1 MNQKLKDKVAIVT
14 GATAGIGKGVVEV
27 FLEEGA
33 KVVFCGR
40 REEKGEAIVAELK
53 EKGYENVT
61 FVKADMTIL
70 ANVRHLFDV
79 TRSTYGGLDI
89 LVNNAGIMAQFPI
102 TEMNIEKDLDN
113 VLNLNLKSYFVAI
126 KYAAN
131 MMKEGRSIINMA
143 SIGSIGACPYLS
155 SYGATKAAVV
165 SLTKS
170 MARELGPK
178 GIRTNAIS
186 PGTIFSEMMDPESE
200 FTKQSLDIIA
210 LGRGGE
216 PREIGTVAAFLASE
230 EASFVNG
237 ANIVVDGGAII

>member
-126 KYAAN
+126 KYA
-131 MMKEGRSIINMA
+131 
-143 SIGSIGACPYLS
+143 P
-155 SYGATKAAVV
+155 
-165 SLTKS
+165 
-170 MARELGPK
+170 
-178 GIRTNAIS
+178 
-186 PGTIFSEMMDPESE
+186 
-200 FTKQSLDIIA
+200 
-210 LGRGGE
+210 
-216 PREIGTVAAFLASE
+216 
-230 EASFVNG
+230 
-237 ANIVVDGGAII
+237 